1 MPAAG
6 KLWTAPEL
14 LRIENAP
21 REGTTRGD
29 VYSFA
34 IVCHEIVYRR
44 GPFFLEGQHL
54 EPQGACVPSPP
65 HPSRAHSCHRVHS
78 LRALLTCCL
87 CRYHRCRQKGQP
99 PAASHHQS
107 GRSRPSS
114 TRVLVEVY
122 THLQYR
128 TTISKLL
135 VHHQSAVS
143 QVPPQ
148 LVQLIERCWS
158 EHPLARPDFPR
169 IKSAMRRINR
179 CAARLTRLLA
189 RSLDTRLVSLCAT

>member
-1 MPAAG
+1 MLLTCRPQGSCGRRPNCCESRTRRGRARLAATC
-6 KLWTAPEL
+6 TAS
-14 LRIENAP
+14 R
-21 REGTTRGD
+21 
-29 VYSFA
+29 SFA
-34 IVCHEIVYRR
+34 TRSST
-44 GPFFLEGQHL
+44 
-54 EPQGACVPSPP
+54 GADRSSSRASISSLRVRASPP
-65 HPSRAHSCHRVHS
+65 LPTPSRPAYSCHRIHS
-78 LRALLTCCL
+78 LCALLTCCL

-114 TRVLVEVY
+114 TRVLIKVY

-128 TTISKLL
+128 TTISKVL
-135 VHHQSAVS
+135 VHRQLAVS

-179 CAARLTRLLA
+179 CAAGLTR
-189 RSLDTRLVSLCAT
+189 